1 MRNTVH
7 TGSISGGTVFF
18 MKKLLKFVCI
28 LLALYVVFWCGTLY
42 ADRKALNENLIRLHV
57 VANSDSEED
66 QALKLKV
73 RDAVVDRLQETM
85 QNLPDVEDAKAYL
98 EEHLPELEAFVNQL
112 IRELGFTDTAKVS
125 LNREAFDIREYDTFS
140 LPSGQYESLRITIGE
155 GEGKNWWCVVFP
167 TLCLPATSE
176 DFEDTAVGAGFSKG
190 LTESLQSDSF
200 HIRFFLLDC
209 LGQIENFFQSFK

>member
-1 MRNTVH
+1 
-7 TGSISGGTVFF
+7 
-18 MKKLLKFVCI
+18 MKKLLKFACI

-66 QALKLKV
+66 QTLKLKV

-112 IRELGFTDTAKVS
+112 IRELGFVDTAKVS

>member
-1 MRNTVH
+1 
-7 TGSISGGTVFF
+7 
-18 MKKLLKFVCI
+18 MKKLLKFACI

-112 IRELGFTDTAKVS
+112 IRELGFVDTAKVS

-155 GEGKNWWCVVFP
+155 GEGENWWCVVFP